1 MGEPRHEIKGFT
13 IDFRRFSTESR
24 QEDIEIREMDTTAMS
39 LKLGLRDINQLSMI
53 YNNESPYTRDM
64 ELLILVDCNNAE
76 KEGSTFELF
85 GAKRTESNGNPD
97 EKIELYVKEL
107 ENPIFVRNYL
117 MIAFL
122 RMSPSVSLIIFE
134 DGLI

>member
-1 MGEPRHEIKGFT
+1 M

-39 LKLGLRDINQLSMI
+39 LKLGQRDINQLSML
-53 YNNESPYTRDM
+53 YNNCSPYTYDM
-64 ELLILVDCNNAE
+64 ELLILVDCNNTQ
-76 KEGSTFELF
+76 KEGATFELF
-85 GAKRTESNGNPD
+85 GAINTESNGNPD

-107 ENPIFVRNYL
+107 ENPIYVRQTQHQNFL

-122 RMSPSVSLIIFE
+122 RMTPSVNLVIFE
-134 DGLI
+134 DGLIQ